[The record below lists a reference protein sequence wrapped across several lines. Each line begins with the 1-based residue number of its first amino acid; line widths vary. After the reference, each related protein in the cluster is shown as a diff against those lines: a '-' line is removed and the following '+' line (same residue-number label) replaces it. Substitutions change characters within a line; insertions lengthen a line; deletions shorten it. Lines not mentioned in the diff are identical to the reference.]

1 MGLLSFFNNDN
12 HHPCQWSMNG
22 GDNLRDGS
30 WNFGKLVW
38 IIMGDEA
45 INFGC
50 ERPKTYNEGVNS
62 LRLSRDIQRQVEV
75 DSEVVLDFLSTIY
88 FFMG

>member
-1 MGLLSFFNNDN
+1 
-12 HHPCQWSMNG
+12 MNG

-50 ERPKTYNEGVNS
+50 ERPKTYNEAINS
-62 LRLSRDIQRQVEV
+62 LRLSNDIQRQVEA
-75 DSEVVLDFLSTIY
+75 DSKVVFQ
-88 FFMG
+88 F